1 MDELRPFHTSVFGNA
16 RVKGP
21 LEDDDEAERGKNDGW
36 NIKKKELDG
45 GSKEVEKAR
54 AREKL

>member
-1 MDELRPFHTSVFGNA
+1 MDDLGPFHTSVFGNT

-21 LEDDDEAERGKNDGW
+21 LEVDEEAERGKNDGW
-36 NIKKKELDG
+36 NIKEEDG

-54 AREKL
+54 AREKI